1 MQASPTPVIT
11 AAAAGAAL
19 LVSAL
24 AYLVKRSDYDEIR
37 EEGLTLPTVTPTRA
51 GTVTPIRVGS

>member
-1 MQASPTPVIT
+1 MHPTSIRVGKRPMQGTQNPLV
-11 AAAAGAAL
+11 AAAAGVAL

-37 EEGLTLPTVTPTRA
+37 EEG
-51 GTVTPIRVGS
+51 